1 MGSSGGATMYHRG
14 QLMGFLQDYLRE
26 NLGLYLFVILLFTI
40 GVTFGALAIKT
51 LDGEQKAELFSHLE
65 LFIQGIDLTIVS
77 ESNLPLQQSL
87 QGNIK
92 TMGLIW
98 LLGLLVLGLPLVL
111 LMLFTKGFALGF
123 TVGFL
128 VQELGYK
135 GIIFSV
141 ASVLPPNIL
150 LIPALIMM
158 CVAAISFSLLII
170 RSRLALRKR
179 GLYRQVLAFSS
190 TAVLAIAMGLI
201 ASLIEVFVCP
211 VFINLAS
218 GLFFQ

>member
-1 MGSSGGATMYHRG
+1 
-14 QLMGFLQDYLRE
+14 MGFLQDYLRE

>member
-1 MGSSGGATMYHRG
+1 MYHRG

-111 LMLFTKGFALGF
+111 LMLFTKGSALGF

>member
-1 MGSSGGATMYHRG
+1 MYHRG